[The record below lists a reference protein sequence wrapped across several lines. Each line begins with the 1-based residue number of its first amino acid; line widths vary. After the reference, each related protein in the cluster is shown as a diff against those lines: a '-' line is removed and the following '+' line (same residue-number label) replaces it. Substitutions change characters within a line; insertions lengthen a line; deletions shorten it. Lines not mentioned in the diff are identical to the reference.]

1 MNHRIYTYSILKF
14 LLDNMSYDK
23 YIFLQQIH
31 RKTLIDYLETFYALI
46 KMKHF
51 TASKNLIKFSL
62 NNS

>member
-14 LLDNMSYDK
+14 LLDNMNYDK

-31 RKTLIDYLETFYALI
+31 RKSLIGYLETFYALI
-46 KMKHF
+46 KIKYF
-51 TASKNLIKFSL
+51 TASKNLKKLSL